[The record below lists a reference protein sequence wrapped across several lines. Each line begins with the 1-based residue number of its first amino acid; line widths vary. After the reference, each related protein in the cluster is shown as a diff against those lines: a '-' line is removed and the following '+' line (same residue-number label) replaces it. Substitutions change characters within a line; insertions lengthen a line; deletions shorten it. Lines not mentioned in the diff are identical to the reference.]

1 MTVDGSSVVLF
12 VSQLKQG
19 DPDAAGKLW
28 ERFSQRM
35 LQLAR
40 ARLKNCRP
48 GGFDEE
54 DVALGAFDAFC
65 RAVQNGKFFAPDD
78 PHNLWALLAT
88 FTVRKLNDQLKVEG
102 AAKRGG
108 DVRQEDRETRSG
120 QVPLDR
126 IPSTLLGPVSNA
138 ILSDEYRR
146 LFRLLNDPELEKVAV
161 LKLEGYT
168 NDEVAQ
174 ELGYTRRT
182 IQRMLNLIRVLWQN
196 DQK

>member
-65 RAVQNGKFFAPDD
+65 RAVQQGKFFAPDD

-88 FTVRKLNDQLKVEG
+88 FTVRKLNDQLKLEG

-108 DVRQEDRETRSG
+108 EFRQDDRETRSG
-120 QVPLDR
+120 QVQLDR
-126 IPSTLLGPVSNA
+126 IPTTLLGPVSNA
-138 ILSDEYRR
+138 ILSDEYRATVS
-146 LFRLLNDPELEKVAV
+146 F
-161 LKLEGYT
+161 
-168 NDEVAQ
+168 AQ
-174 ELGYTRRT
+174 RPRTRKGGCS
-182 IQRMLNLIRVLWQN
+182 QAGRVYQ
-196 DQK
+196 